1 MSLKSKTIQLI
12 INGRNLTGKTF
23 KGVIGGIGK
32 LKKSVFSLRTLMT
45 GTFAGI
51 GGGLIAKSF
60 INAARETENYQV
72 RLKVLLGSQ
81 KEGNRLFKEMA
92 DYAGRVP
99 FEFDQIMGAATQLAG
114 IMKGGVKEITQWMPL
129 IGDLAAASGL
139 DIRTTTEQVSRM
151 LSAGAASA
159 DLFRERGILSML
171 GFQAGVTYSAEETRK
186 QLWQQW
192 TKAGSQFKGATGEM
206 ANTWDGL
213 TSMLKDA
220 WFQFRQAVMDSG
232 VFDGMKNAIKGVID
246 KINEL
251 KKSGRFDELA
261 KGFGD
266 KIMTGLVAI
275 FKNLPG
281 IVRGAIKAAEMLILG
296 ISGFKQI
303 KGLFDVLLRQA
314 QIWSLE
320 LINYLRKWLVDLLNG
335 IGRLPG
341 VNTKADVKSVYSDIG
356 DTLSVLDQKGGL
368 YDQLEQAKVQ
378 LGKVQIEQDSTKKKF
393 ESMAQTAAKEIEGLL
408 KPAIEGLTT
417 AQQQGGEKAAE
428 AEKKKAAAADLAT
441 AAYNR
446 QFEAA
451 RRLNAELLKGKG
463 GGSFNS
469 VDALADAL
477 DDEADR

>member
-1 MSLKSKTIQLI
+1 MAKNSRIQLI
-12 INGRNLTGKTF
+12 VSAKDKASKVFRTIRGRIKSLAS
-23 KGVIGGIGK
+23 
-32 LKKSVFSLRTLMT
+32 SVFSLK
-45 GTFAGI
+45 AGI
-51 GGGLIAKSF
+51 VGLGTALGGSVLAKSF

-81 KEGNRLFKEMA
+81 KEGNRLFKEMSE
-92 DYAGRVP
+92 YAGRVP
-99 FEFDQIMGAATQLAG
+99 FEYNEIMASATQLAG
-114 IMKGGVKEITQWMPL
+114 IMKGGVDEITQWMPL

-139 DIRTTTEQVSRM
+139 GIQQTTEQVSRM

-186 QLWQQW
+186 QLWSEW
-192 TKAGSQFKGATGEM
+192 NKAGSQFKGATGEM

-220 WFQFRQAVMDSG
+220 WFQFRQSVMGSG

-266 KIMTGLVAI
+266 KIMTGLIAI
-275 FKNLPG
+275 FQALPG
-281 IVRGAIKAAEMLILG
+281 IVSGAIKAAEMLILAL
-296 ISGFKQI
+296 SGFKQI
-303 KGLFDVLLRQA
+303 RELFDILLKNA
-314 QIWSLE
+314 QIWGLE
-320 LINYLRKWLVDLLNG
+320 LVNNLRLAFIHLLEG
-335 IGRLPG
+335 IGSIPG
-341 VNTKADVKSVYSDIG
+341 VNTDASVKATYADIG
-356 DTLSVLDQKGGL
+356 DTINRIEGGNGL
-368 YDQLEQAKVQ
+368 RKELEAAELA
-378 LGKVQIEQDSTKKKF
+378 LGRLQIKQDDTEKKF
-393 ESMAQTAAKEIEGLL
+393 KSMAETAADEIKEFLQPAVDGLI
-408 KPAIEGLTT
+408 KSQTE
-417 AQQQGGEKAAE
+417 GGEKAAE